1 MNTSLQ
7 NIHSAKLSEKDFQRI
22 SNVIY
27 KHCGI
32 NLSDGKKTL
41 VRARLAKRMRALKFD
56 SFKKYIDFAL
66 SDAGK
71 HEFFSLVDSISTNLT
86 SFFREKSHFQYLIEH
101 FLPKLQE
108 SKIGLSDHK
117 IRIWS
122 AGCSSGEEPYS
133 LAITLIENIP
143 DYQKWDVKILASD
156 VSTRILDRAKQGTY
170 DQSRVKPLT
179 QEQKRRFLIPNRIEG
194 EKVYQVSREL
204 QSIISFRYLNLM
216 KEWPFNGP
224 FDIIFCRNVMIYFD
238 KPTQAKLVERFGRCL
253 TNGGVLCIGHS
264 ESLAGI
270 NHKYRF
276 VQPATYIKE

>member
-1 MNTSLQ
+1 MNTPLQ
-7 NIHSAKLSEKDFQRI
+7 NIHSAELSEKDFQRI

-32 NLSDGKKTL
+32 KLNDGKKTL

-66 SDAGK
+66 SDAGN

-86 SFFREKSHFQYLIEH
+86 SFFREKSHFQYLIDQ
-101 FLPKLQE
+101 FLPKLLE
-108 SKIGLSDHK
+108 MKSRLSNHK

-156 VSTRILDRAKQGTY
+156 VSTQILDRAKQGTY
-170 DQSRVKPLT
+170 DQSRVEPLT
-179 QEQKRRFLIPNRIEG
+179 KEQKRRFLIPNNIEG

-204 QSIISFRYLNLM
+204 QNIICFRYLNLM
-216 KEWPFNGP
+216 KEWPCKGP

-238 KPTQAKLVERFGRCL
+238 KPTQARLVERFGKCL
-253 TNGGVLCIGHS
+253 TKKGVLCIGHS

-270 NHKYRF
+270 NHQYRF

>member
-1 MNTSLQ
+1 MNTSLSD
-7 NIHSAKLSEKDFQRI
+7 IHSAELSEKDFRRI
-22 SNVIY
+22 SNIIY

-32 NLSDGKKTL
+32 KLNDGKKTL
-41 VRARLAKRMRALKFD
+41 VRTRLAKRMRALQYD
-56 SFKKYIDFAL
+56 SFRKYIDFAL
-66 SDAGK
+66 SQAGQQ
-71 HEFFSLVDSISTNLT
+71 EFHSLVDSLSTNLT
-86 SFFREKSHFQYLIEH
+86 SFFREKDHFQYLIDQ
-101 FLPKLQE
+101 FLPKLLE
-108 SKIGLSDHK
+108 KKSRLSEHK

-143 DYQKWDVKILASD
+143 DYQKWDIKILASD
-156 VSTRILDRAKQGTY
+156 VSTQILDRAKQGTY
-170 DQSRVKPLT
+170 EQSRVKPLT
-179 QEQKRRFLIPNRIEG
+179 QEQKRRFLIPNNIEG

-204 QSIISFRYLNLM
+204 QNIICFRYLNLM
-216 KEWPFNGP
+216 KEWPCKGP

-238 KPTQAKLVERFGRCL
+238 KPTQARLVERFGRCL
-253 TNGGVLCIGHS
+253 TKEGVLCIGHS

>member
-1 MNTSLQ
+1 M
-7 NIHSAKLSEKDFQRI
+7 HSDKLSEKDFRRV

-32 NLSDGKKTL
+32 NLHGGKEPL
-41 VRARLAKRMRALKFD
+41 VRARLAKRMRTLKFD
-56 SFKKYIDFAL
+56 SFRKYVDFAL

-71 HEFFSLVDSISTNLT
+71 HEFHSLVDSLSTNLT
-86 SFFREKSHFQYLIEH
+86 SFFREKDHFQYLINP
-101 FLPKLQE
+101 FLPNLLEKK
-108 SKIGLSDHK
+108 SGLSEHK

-133 LAITLIENIP
+133 LAITLIESIP

-156 VSTRILDRAKQGTY
+156 ISTQILDRAKQGTY

-179 QEQKRRFLIPNRIEG
+179 KEQKRRFLTPNNIEG

-204 QSIISFRYLNLM
+204 QNIICFRYLNLM
-216 KEWPFNGP
+216 NEWPCKGP

-238 KPTQAKLVERFGRCL
+238 KPTQARLIERFGQCL
-253 TNGGVLCIGHS
+253 TKGGVLCIGHS
-264 ESLAGI
+264 ESLSGI

>member
-1 MNTSLQ
+1 MDTPLQ
-7 NIHSAKLSEKDFQRI
+7 NTNGNKLSERDFRRI
-22 SNVIY
+22 SDVIY

-32 NLSDGKKTL
+32 NLHNGKEPL
-41 VRARLAKRMRALKFD
+41 VRARLAKRMRTLKFD

-71 HEFFSLVDSISTNLT
+71 HEFHSLVDSISTNLT
-86 SFFREKSHFQYLIEH
+86 SFFREKSHFEYLIDP
-101 FLPKLQE
+101 FLPKLLE
-108 SKIGLSDHK
+108 MKSRLSNHK

-143 DYQKWDVKILASD
+143 DYQKWDVRILASD
-156 VSTRILDRAKQGTY
+156 VSTQILDRAKQGTY
-170 DQSRVKPLT
+170 DKARVKPLT
-179 QEQKRRFLIPNRIEG
+179 AEQKRRFLVPNNIEG
-194 EKVYQVSREL
+194 EKVYQASREL

-216 KEWPFNGP
+216 KEWPFKGP

-238 KPTQAKLVERFGRCL
+238 KPTQARLVGRFGKCL
-253 TNGGVLCIGHS
+253 TKGGILCIGHS

-270 NHKYRF
+270 NHQYRF
-276 VQPATYIKE
+276 AQPATYIKE

>member
-1 MNTSLQ
+1 MNTSSQ
-7 NIHSAKLSEKDFQRI
+7 NIHNAELSEKDFQRV

-32 NLSDGKKTL
+32 DLNDGKKTL
-41 VRARLAKRMRALKFD
+41 VRTRLVKRMRVLKFD

-66 SDAGK
+66 SQAGQQ
-71 HEFFSLVDSISTNLT
+71 EFHSLVDSLSTNLT
-86 SFFREKSHFQYLIEH
+86 SFFREKDHFQYLINQ
-101 FLPKLQE
+101 FLPKLLE
-108 SKIGLSDHK
+108 KKSRLSERK

-133 LAITLIENIP
+133 LAITLMENIP

-156 VSTRILDRAKQGTY
+156 VSTQILNRAKQGTY

-179 QEQKRRFLIPNRIEG
+179 KEQKRRFLVPNNIEG

-204 QSIISFRYLNLM
+204 QNIICFRYLNLM
-216 KEWPFNGP
+216 KEWPCKGP

-238 KPTQAKLVERFGRCL
+238 KPTQAGLVERFGKCL
-253 TNGGVLCIGHS
+253 TKKGVLCIGHS

-270 NHKYRF
+270 EHKYRF

>member
-1 MNTSLQ
+1 MNTSSQ
-7 NIHSAKLSEKDFQRI
+7 NIHNDKLSEKDFRRV

-32 NLSDGKKTL
+32 NLHGGKEPL
-41 VRARLAKRMRALKFD
+41 VRARLAKRMRILKFD
-56 SFKKYIDFAL
+56 SFRKYVDFAL

-71 HEFFSLVDSISTNLT
+71 HEFHSLVDSLSTNLT
-86 SFFREKSHFQYLIEH
+86 SFFREKDHFQYLINP
-101 FLPKLQE
+101 FLPKLLE
-108 SKIGLSDHK
+108 KKSGLSEHK

-133 LAITLIENIP
+133 LAITLIESIP

-156 VSTRILDRAKQGTY
+156 ISTQILDRAKQGTY

-179 QEQKRRFLIPNRIEG
+179 KEQKRRFLIPNNIEG

-204 QSIISFRYLNLM
+204 QNIICFRYLNLM
-216 KEWPFNGP
+216 NEWPCKGP

-238 KPTQAKLVERFGRCL
+238 KPTQARLIERFGQCL
-253 TNGGVLCIGHS
+253 AKGGVLCIGHS
-264 ESLAGI
+264 ESLSGI

>member
-1 MNTSLQ
+1 MTNSQ
-7 NIHSAKLSEKDFQRI
+7 NIHSAELSEKDFQRV

-32 NLSDGKKTL
+32 DLNDGKKTL
-41 VRARLAKRMRALKFD
+41 VRARLAKRMRALQYG
-56 SFKKYIDFAL
+56 SFREYIDFAL
-66 SDAGK
+66 SDAGQQ
-71 HEFFSLVDSISTNLT
+71 EFHSLVDSLSTNLT
-86 SFFREKSHFQYLIEH
+86 SFFREKDHFQYLINQ
-101 FLPKLQE
+101 FLPKLLE
-108 SKIGLSDHK
+108 KKSRLSERK

-156 VSTRILDRAKQGTY
+156 VSTQILDRAKQGTY
-170 DQSRVKPLT
+170 AQSRVEPLT
-179 QEQKRRFLIPNRIEG
+179 KEQKRRFLVPNNIEG

-204 QSIISFRYLNLM
+204 QNIICFRYLNLM
-216 KEWPFNGP
+216 KEWPCKGP

-238 KPTQAKLVERFGRCL
+238 KPTQAKLVERFGKCL
-253 TNGGVLCIGHS
+253 TKGGILCIGHS

-270 NHKYRF
+270 EHKYRF

>member
-1 MNTSLQ
+1 MNTSLS
-7 NIHSAKLSEKDFQRI
+7 NVHTAKLSERDFRRV
-22 SNVIY
+22 SDVIY

-32 NLSDGKKTL
+32 NLHGGKEPL
-41 VRARLAKRMRALKFD
+41 VRTRLAKRMRALQYD
-56 SFKKYIDFAL
+56 SFRKYIDFAL
-66 SDAGK
+66 SQAGQR
-71 HEFFSLVDSISTNLT
+71 EFHSLVDSLSTNLT

-101 FLPKLQE
+101 FLPKLLNKKSNL
-108 SKIGLSDHK
+108 SKHK

-156 VSTRILDRAKQGTY
+156 VSTQILDRAKQGTY
-170 DQSRVKPLT
+170 DQARVKPLT

-194 EKVYQVSREL
+194 ENVYQVSREL
-204 QSIISFRYLNLM
+204 QSIITFRYLNLM

-238 KPTQAKLVERFGRCL
+238 KPTQARLVERFGRCL
-253 TNGGVLCIGHS
+253 TKEGVLCVGHS

-270 NHKYRF
+270 EHKYRF

>member
-1 MNTSLQ
+1 MTNLQ
-7 NIHSAKLSEKDFQRI
+7 NIHSDELSEKDFQRV
-22 SNVIY
+22 SSVIY

-41 VRARLAKRMRALKFD
+41 MQARLAKRMRALQYS
-56 SFKKYIDFAL
+56 SFRKYIDFAL
-66 SDAGK
+66 SQAGQQ
-71 HEFFSLVDSISTNLT
+71 EFYSLVDSLSTNLT
-86 SFFREKSHFQYLIEH
+86 SFFREKSHFQYLIDQ
-101 FLPKLQE
+101 FLPKLLE
-108 SKIGLSDHK
+108 KKSRLSEHK

-156 VSTRILDRAKQGTY
+156 VSTQILDRAKQGTY
-170 DQSRVKPLT
+170 VQSRVKPLT
-179 QEQKRRFLIPNRIEG
+179 KEQKRRFLVPNNIEG

-204 QSIISFRYLNLM
+204 QNIICFRYLNLM
-216 KEWPFNGP
+216 KEWPCKGP

-238 KPTQAKLVERFGRCL
+238 KPTQAKLVERFGKCL
-253 TNGGVLCIGHS
+253 AKKGVLCIGHS

-270 NHKYRF
+270 NHQYRF

>member
-7 NIHSAKLSEKDFQRI
+7 NIHSSELSEKDFQRV

-32 NLSDGKKTL
+32 DLNDGKKTL
-41 VRARLAKRMRALKFD
+41 VRGRLAKRMRALQYS

-66 SDAGK
+66 SQAGQQ
-71 HEFFSLVDSISTNLT
+71 EFHSLVDSLSTNLT
-86 SFFREKSHFQYLIEH
+86 SFFREKDHFQYLINP
-101 FLPKLQE
+101 FLPKLLE
-108 SKIGLSDHK
+108 KNSRLSKHK

-156 VSTRILDRAKQGTY
+156 VSTQILDRAKQGTY
-170 DQSRVKPLT
+170 DKARVKPLT
-179 QEQKRRFLIPNRIEG
+179 AEQKRRFLVPNNIEG
-194 EKVYQVSREL
+194 EKVYQASREL

-216 KEWPFNGP
+216 KEWPFKGP

-238 KPTQAKLVERFGRCL
+238 KPTQARLVERFGKCL
-253 TNGGVLCIGHS
+253 TKKGVLCIGHS

-270 NHKYRF
+270 NHQYRF
-276 VQPATYIKE
+276 AQPATYIKE